1 MPKKLMASDL
11 MIRLPL
17 LIFAL
22 LLAQAAQ
29 AESIADPT
37 RPLFGGGDAVAGD
50 AVEQEPVVR
59 GLTSVIIADK
69 KCAAIIDG
77 KTIVLGGKYGA
88 EKLVEVNERGI
99 VLQGA
104 NGTRTLTL
112 FPTVGIKVSV
122 DNRER
127 PAAKCSLAGSRQ
139 EKGQPEQD
147 DRKEKK

>member
-1 MPKKLMASDL
+1 MAANLMNRL
-11 MIRLPL
+11 LVMIF
-17 LIFAL
+17 IL
-22 LLAQAAQ
+22 LLAQAAH

-37 RPLFGGGDAVAGD
+37 RPLFGSGEAVAGD
-50 AVEQEPVVR
+50 AMEQEPAVR
-59 GLTSVIIADK
+59 GLSSVIIADR

-77 KTIVLGGKYGA
+77 KTIMLGGKYGA

-104 NGTRTLTL
+104 SGTRTLTL
-112 FPTVGIKVSV
+112 FPAVGIKVSV

-127 PAAKCSLAGSRQ
+127 PAAKCSLARNRQ
-139 EKGQPEQD
+139 ETGQPQAD

>member
-1 MPKKLMASDL
+1 MAANLMS
-11 MIRLPL
+11 RLPVV
-17 LIFAL
+17 IFAL
-22 LLAQAAQ
+22 LLAQVAW

-37 RPLFGGGDAVAGD
+37 RPLFGGGEAAAGD

-59 GLTSVIIADK
+59 GLTSVIVADK

-104 NGTRTLTL
+104 GGTRSMNL
-112 FPTVGIKVSV
+112 FPAVGIKVSV

-127 PAAKCSLAGSRQ
+127 PAAKCSLARSRQ
-139 EKGQPEQD
+139 ETGQPLAD